1 LVVWQVRDRRPEILT
16 PNHKEISMPRDTKL
30 ILCPV
35 NLRHLK
41 LDCSAYEEAIAM
53 AKRRDAKL
61 LVATV
66 APDMER
72 NLNIHDSESFWGEQ
86 LKKFVVDHPANGIE
100 LETVVRKGAVH
111 RQIVKLAEERNVDVI
126 VMGSAN
132 PRVQDYLLGTTAS
145 HVVTHAQCSIYVVRG
160 YRPV

>member
-1 LVVWQVRDRRPEILT
+1 
-16 PNHKEISMPRDTKL
+16 MPRDTKL

-41 LDCSAYEEAIAM
+41 LDRTAYEEAIAM
-53 AKRRDAKL
+53 ARRRGAKL

-66 APDMER
+66 APEMER
-72 NLNIHDSESFWGEQ
+72 NLNIRDSVAYWVEQ
-86 LKKFVVDHPANGIE
+86 LTKFVKEHPAEGVD

-126 VMGSAN
+126 VMEAAN
-132 PRVQDYLLGTTAS
+132 PKIQDYLLGTTAS
-145 HVVTHAQCSIYVVRG
+145 HVVTHAKCSVYVVRG
-160 YRPV
+160 